1 MVMNFNFSKFNALRK
16 IFCDVDSE
24 TAEMALTKQASNCFV
39 IIIHTLNKRGKM
51 TELI

>member
-1 MVMNFNFSKFNALRK
+1 MMIDFYFSKFNALRK

-39 IIIHTLNKRGKM
+39 TIIHTLNKRGKM